1 MFSDILK
8 CLVTFQQFSIEPIA
22 NSENMGID
30 TLKQEDKGDKGS
42 DMINYNEIGDNELE
56 HFCDTLSS
64 AKRFQYTLGSNFLYC
79 LNVEITVE
87 YGQQCSK

>member
-1 MFSDILK
+1 
-8 CLVTFQQFSIEPIA
+8 
-22 NSENMGID
+22 MGID

-64 AKRFQYTLGSNFLYC
+64 AKRFQYTLGSNFFILFKC
-79 LNVEITVE
+79 GNHCRIRSTM
-87 YGQQCSK
+87 Q